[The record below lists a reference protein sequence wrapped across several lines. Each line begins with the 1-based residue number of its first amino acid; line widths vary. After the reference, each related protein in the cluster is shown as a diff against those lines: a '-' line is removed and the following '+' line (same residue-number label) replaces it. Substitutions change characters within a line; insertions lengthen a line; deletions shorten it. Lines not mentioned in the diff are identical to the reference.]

1 MPAPDRPIQA
11 SPEPGGTMGFHTFD
25 PASADRLEDPTRF
38 RFLSREELL
47 QALSVPKD
55 ATVADLG
62 SGTGFYTDE
71 VAPRAGTVYGVDVQ
85 TEMHDRYREKGVPG
99 NVRLVTAD
107 VNDLPFDDGD
117 LDAAFSTM
125 TFHEFGSAEALSE
138 LARTLSPGGR
148 LVTVDWSAAGAGE
161 DGPPRA
167 ERFDLGDAA
176 SRLADADFR
185 VCRGEERRETFLCV
199 AVAP

>member
-1 MPAPDRPIQA
+1 
-11 SPEPGGTMGFHTFD
+11 MGFHTFD

-125 TFHEFGSAEALSE
+125 TYHEFAADESLEE
-138 LARTLSPGGR
+138 LARVVRPGGR
-148 LVTVDWSAAGAGE
+148 VVTLDWSRSGTGA
-161 DGPPRA
+161 DGPPMD
-167 ERFDLGDAA
+167 ERFA
-176 SRLADADFR
+176 LADAVERFESAGFR
-185 VCRGEERRETFLCV
+185 TVEASSRKETFV
-199 AVAP
+199 HIARR